1 MASEVKQTIK
11 TLYQNYHKALSE
23 KQATFNLSDKQIK
36 EIELEVYLSMQY
48 SQDKTKQIIKGTYN
62 DIYNLLTALD
72 TEVIHNK
79 DVSIDINEIKII
91 L

>member
-1 MASEVKQTIK
+1 MASEVKQAIK
-11 TLYQNYHKALSE
+11 T
-23 KQATFNLSDKQIK
+23 F
-36 EIELEVYLSMQY
+36 
-48 SQDKTKQIIKGTYN
+48 N

>member
-1 MASEVKQTIK
+1 MASEVKQAIK
-11 TLYQNYHKALSE
+11 T
-23 KQATFNLSDKQIK
+23 FN
-36 EIELEVYLSMQY
+36 
-48 SQDKTKQIIKGTYN
+48 G
-62 DIYNLLTALD
+62 IYNLLTALD